1 MNDKTRAAIQQ
12 ALEYLRD
19 NQHYIADNERHA
31 YVMEYNAFVER
42 LEALADHVPDA
53 TKMIEQ
59 PAQQEPYC
67 WMSPEGTIYQASDED
82 VLKGSIP
89 MYLGKPPAQQ
99 QEPVGYFSVN
109 NYGRW
114 EENEGTYGQPLY
126 DHPQAREPLTDEE
139 IDDIWNYYCDEMG
152 DASINDSYE
161 IARAI
166 EAKLKEK
173 NT

>member
-59 PAQQEPYC
+59 PAQQEPKD
-67 WMSPEGTIYQASDED
+67 P
-82 VLKGSIP
+82 
-89 MYLGKPPAQQ
+89 
-99 QEPVGYFSVN
+99 
-109 NYGRW
+109 
-114 EENEGTYGQPLY
+114 
-126 DHPQAREPLTDEE
+126 
-139 IDDIWNYYCDEMG
+139 
-152 DASINDSYE
+152 
-161 IARAI
+161 
-166 EAKLKEK
+166 LKEAVYEFFTK
-173 NT
+173 YLNRVEYSDSDRPFNPITIGCCRVMMLKPLGDLLDKMRELSGAGPNPLEKTTK